1 MQQRKTYTEEK
12 KTALLKEWQESHM
25 SAKDFALQRGIL
37 PNTFYYWRK
46 KLLKQANNSFVE
58 VSSKVS
64 KIVAPS
70 LCADVF
76 KIKTSNFEIEVPL
89 SANKE
94 ELKNLFFA
102 LDLL

>member
-1 MQQRKTYTEEK
+1 MQRRKTYTVEK
-12 KTALLKEWQESHM
+12 KMALLKEWQESNM
-25 SAKDFALQRGIL
+25 SAKEFALQRGIL

-46 KLLKQANNSFVE
+46 KFLKQSNNSFVE

-70 LCADVF
+70 LCMAVF
-76 KIKTSNFEIEVPL
+76 KIKTKNFEIEVPL

>member
-1 MQQRKTYTEEK
+1 MQRRKTYTVEK
-12 KTALLKEWQESHM
+12 KMALLKEWQESNM
-25 SAKDFALQRGIL
+25 SAKDFALQREIA

-46 KLLKQANNSFVE
+46 KLLKQSNSSFVE

-64 KIVAPS
+64 KGIAPS
-70 LCADVF
+70 LRADVF
-76 KIKTSNFEIEVPL
+76 KIKTTNFEIEVPL
-89 SANKE
+89 SANEE